1 MRKRLVDIL
10 REATSVAPLQ
20 VGTMRIENVCGR
32 LLFFEG
38 RYLYAVSEYGSDFDV
53 DYFLRN
59 YTYFTWAQFRQKVR
73 NALRKRGTV

>member
-20 VGTMRIENVCGR
+20 VGTMRIENVSGR
-32 LLFFEG
+32 LLFFTG
-38 RYLYAVSEYGSDFDV
+38 RHLYAVSEYGSDFDV

-59 YTYFTWAQFRQKVR
+59 YTYLTWTQFRQKVR
-73 NALRKRGTV
+73 NALRKRG

>member
-20 VGTMRIENVCGR
+20 VGAMRIENVGGR

-38 RYLYAVSEYGSDFDV
+38 RYLYTVSEYGSDFDI

-59 YTYFTWAQFRQKVR
+59 YTYLTWTQFRQKVR
-73 NALRKRGTV
+73 NALRKRG